1 MHTWFRRDASLG
13 DAFLCACYMHMSRQV
28 YSIACLVPP
37 SRTAWLAA
45 HEHQTYTRVQ
55 YMNVKLLK
63 LFGVAANVVQLHRTW
78 CSDSS
83 MWRDI
88 YTHTH
93 QV

>member
-1 MHTWFRRDASLG
+1 
-13 DAFLCACYMHMSRQV
+13 
-28 YSIACLVPP
+28 
-37 SRTAWLAA
+37 
-45 HEHQTYTRVQ
+45 
-55 YMNVKLLK
+55 MNVKLLK